1 MVIMMG
7 KKMFRIRLFGF
18 KKKDVNKYLQT
29 ITDDFAAKNQ
39 AAEDKINA
47 LENALENA
55 SLQAEN
61 YLTEIARYE
70 KEKDELAKSLAET
83 KDKECSIIQEAMLTA
98 EYEKS
103 KINEEIIAKKA
114 ELHQLKYEVMALKKQ
129 IINAAKRFYSDLN

>member
-1 MVIMMG
+1 MMG

-18 KKKDVNKYLQT
+18 KKKDVNKFLQT

-61 YLTEIARYE
+61 Y
-70 KEKDELAKSLAET
+70 
-83 KDKECSIIQEAMLTA
+83 
-98 EYEKS
+98 
-103 KINEEIIAKKA
+103 
-114 ELHQLKYEVMALKKQ
+114 
-129 IINAAKRFYSDLN
+129 